1 MAISGLKERFAL
13 IREKNGLNT
22 KQFAQS
28 LDMEPTTV
36 SSIESGKREP
46 SKEVLYNL
54 AVKYEVSLNWIFTG
68 EGEMFIS
75 NSTQNVPAL
84 NQNSSEAFK
93 VPLLRQKVSC
103 GPGQDWE
110 SENNIIDYIDIFN
123 ISRINLNRLFAL
135 RVEGSSMVGA
145 GIQNGD
151 YVLFDSAMD
160 QRVRDGLYVFSLD
173 GEVFCKRLEFDM
185 NKIKIYSVRHVDLDK
200 ADLMRTLDTEDIDT
214 ADRLTIFGRVLYW
227 IHPNDD
233 SLHRA

>member
-1 MAISGLKERFAL
+1 MDSDINKRLTEVRVNLGLTKKEFADRLAIAS
-13 IREKNGLNT
+13 
-22 KQFAQS
+22 
-28 LDMEPTTV
+28 TV
-36 SSIESGKREP
+36 IVDIENGKREP
-46 SKEVLYNL
+46 SKNILLTVAAEYSI
-54 AVKYEVSLNWIFTG
+54 SLNWLCFGIG
-68 EGEMFIS
+68 PKNLPSKIPS
-75 NSTQNVPAL
+75 LPANVETA
-84 NQNSSEAFK
+84 K

-123 ISRINLNRLFAL
+123 ISRVKINRLFAL
-135 RVEGSSMVGA
+135 RVEGSSMIGA
-145 GIQNGD
+145 GIQSGD
-151 YVLFDSAMD
+151 YVLFDGATD

-227 IHPNDD
+227 LHPYDD
-233 SLHRA
+233 TLHKA

>member
-1 MAISGLKERFAL
+1 MAISGLKERFAT
-13 IREKNGLNT
+13 IRQKNGLNI

-54 AVKYEVSLNWIFTG
+54 AVKYAVSLNWIFTG
-68 EGEMFIS
+68 EGEMLIS
-75 NSTQNVPAL
+75 SHTQNLPIL
-84 NQNSSEAFK
+84 DQNNSEAK
-93 VPLLRQKVSC
+93 IPLLRQKVSC

-110 SENNIIDYIDIFN
+110 SENNIIDYIDVFN
-123 ISRINLNRLFAL
+123 ISRLKIKRLFAL
-135 RVEGSSMVGA
+135 KVEGSSMIGA
-145 GIQNGD
+145 GIHSGD
-151 YVLFDSAMD
+151 YVLFDGTID

-185 NKIKIYSVRHVDLDK
+185 NKIKIYSVRHADFDK
-200 ADLMRTLDTEDIDT
+200 VELMKTLDTEDIDT

-233 SLHRA
+233 SLHRV